1 MLQDEEIGRPEA
13 EHHQWM
19 AIEAIAQP
27 APEGAGTVLLDSE
40 RLDVAHAAAVEIAGG
55 GVVRGVCVA
64 PHVVRCEGQH
74 TSDAA
79 EPVVGQAVT
88 EEGAVAAIMLDG
100 EKPHEEAGGGDRQR
114 QGQPIADV
122 ECCPGQHPKRGER
135 HDRDGD
141 LDEAAAGARLP
152 VAGEDLGPR
161 TRVPRGRGGSR
172 GILTT
177 FQPESFPVQYG
188 TGIDL
193 CDLLD
198 LETDGDKSNEAKR
211 LSTDASQETM
221 AICRHLSAPR
231 GAGRSGWRRPSAAGS
246 RSSG

>member
-1 MLQDEEIGRPEA
+1 MSPMPRR
-13 EHHQWM
+13 
-19 AIEAIAQP
+19 
-27 APEGAGTVLLDSE
+27 S
-40 RLDVAHAAAVEIAGG
+40 RLPVVAW
-55 GVVRGVCVA
+55 CVA
-64 PHVVRCEGQH
+64 CAWRH
-74 TSDAA
+74 TSYGVKVST
-79 EPVVGQAVT
+79 PVMRPNQSLAKPVT

-122 ECCPGQHPKRGER
+122 ERCPGQHPKRGER

-152 VAGEDLGPR
+152 VACEDLRPR
-161 TRVPRGRGGSR
+161 AGVPHGRGDSR
-172 GILTT
+172 GILST
-177 FQPESFPVQYG
+177 FQPGSFPVQYG

-193 CDLLD
+193 CDRSG
-198 LETDGDKSNEAKR
+198 LEADGDKSNEAKR
-211 LSTDASQETM
+211 LSADTSQEMM
-221 AICRHLSAPR
+221 AICSHLSAPR